1 MSHSIGELVRREQ
14 AARAHAEE
22 ASRLK
27 DTFLA
32 TLSHELRTPLTAILG
47 WASIISREPLDNAR
61 IAHAL
66 EVIKRN
72 ADRQVRLIDDLL
84 DTSRLVSGQ
93 MRFQRAPVRLT
104 TVIEEALDTVRPSAA
119 TRHIDL
125 VTWYEAS
132 GSVVSGDPDRLQQ
145 VVWNLLSNAVRFS
158 PPGGRIEVILR
169 EVDGQA
175 EIRVVDNGAGLAPDF
190 IAHAFEP
197 FRQAD
202 SSVSRPHGGLGLGL
216 AIARHIV
223 ELHGGTVRAE
233 SDGEGRGSSFIVRLP
248 IQHEAIE
255 PRTVAPAIIGTAPL
269 GGTRVLVVDDEPD
282 TREVLRAILEEAG
295 AMVTTTASAGETREI
310 LPTLRPDLLIADI
323 GMPDEDGY
331 SLMRSVR
338 AFDSDVVRRVP
349 AIALT
354 AHARAEDVDRALAS
368 GFQVHLAKPIE
379 AARLVSTISALVPR
393 AA

>member
-1 MSHSIGELVRREQ
+1 
-14 AARAHAEE
+14 
-22 ASRLK
+22 
-27 DTFLA
+27 
-32 TLSHELRTPLTAILG
+32 
-47 WASIISREPLDNAR
+47 
-61 IAHAL
+61 
-66 EVIKRN
+66 
-72 ADRQVRLIDDLL
+72 
-84 DTSRLVSGQ
+84 
-93 MRFQRAPVRLT
+93 
-104 TVIEEALDTVRPSAA
+104 VRPSAA